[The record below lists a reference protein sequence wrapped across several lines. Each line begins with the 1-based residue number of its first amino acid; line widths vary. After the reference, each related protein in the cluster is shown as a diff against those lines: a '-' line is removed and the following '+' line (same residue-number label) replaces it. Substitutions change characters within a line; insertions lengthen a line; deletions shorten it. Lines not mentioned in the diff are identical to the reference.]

1 MNKVGQRPGPEQP
14 NVPTEYPDPRAA
26 DRPPRPGSKDRP
38 GFDLGGSDGKETA
51 GSGLGLGQD
60 AFEDPAKRSLP
71 RGLGASSAGHGA
83 TEKSE
88 ASSPRH
94 ADDTSGRKKR

>member
-1 MNKVGQRPGPEQP
+1 MNKVGKRPGPEQP
-14 NVPTEYPDPRAA
+14 NVPTEYPDPGAA

-60 AFEDPAKRSLP
+60 AFEDPEKRGLP
-71 RGLGASSAGHGA
+71 RRPGASSAGQA
-83 TEKSE
+83 AKEEPK
-88 ASSPRH
+88 APSPRN
-94 ADDTSGRKKR
+94 ADDTLGRKKS